1 MNNYFFA
8 FCRLHLNNI
17 FNLATNNNSPWP
29 HEGQQQQ
36 QQIESAIRRK
46 LESSGEIDRI
56 HHRLHANL
64 SECGWR
70 NAIQDA
76 AKEAIRQR
84 KGLQSITLD
93 QLVAELTPVA
103 RASVPAEVKGK
114 MVEHLKT
121 QCFRD

>member
-1 MNNYFFA
+1 LHFA
-8 FCRLHLNNI
+8 DLHLNDI

-84 KGLQSITLD
+84 KGLQD